1 MPEEVVV
8 TGIAPMCRAATT
20 VDALRPRPT
29 GGEEETEPAGDWF
42 EAERFLG
49 PRGWKYCTPATRLLL
64 AATRGALD
72 DARLADDAYPPEAR
86 GVFVGTNFAVHAI
99 LEELDRTLLAAGSDA
114 IQPMWAPNFSVN
126 IPASTLSIKHRFQ
139 AFNVT
144 VSDAMVAGLEA
155 VILGAEA
162 LRRGRAGVVLCGATE
177 DEPPAEGAGLIGVPR
192 GAAGACALILETAG
206 GARAR
211 GARSYARLGTGWLG
225 FAPHA
230 QGDDLDA
237 RLEPAL
243 ARAAAAD
250 GGGAVPL
257 ASLTAPF
264 AFNRAVTDAVKR
276 VLGRRG
282 LEAAEVRGVGASGA
296 HATASPVLGL
306 ATLAAVHGHGVAVV
320 ASPQGHVAILCLEKV
335 PAAPTTGHTT
345 ERRNR

>member
-1 MPEEVVV
+1 MAEDVVV

-20 VDALRPRPT
+20 VDALRARPT
-29 GGEEETEPAGDWF
+29 GGEGETQPAGDWF

-49 PRGWKYCTPATRLLL
+49 PRGWKYFTPATRLLL
-64 AATRGALD
+64 AATRGALE

-99 LEELDRTLLAAGSDA
+99 LEELDRTLLTAGSEA

-177 DEPPAEGAGLIGVPR
+177 DEPPAETARLIGVSR

-211 GARSYARLGTGWLG
+211 GARTYARLGAGWLG
-225 FAPHA
+225 FAPPA
-230 QGDDLDA
+230 QGDDLEA

-243 ARAAAAD
+243 ACVAAD

-264 AFNRAVTDAVKR
+264 AFNRAVIDAVKR

-296 HATASPVLGL
+296 HATASAVLEL
-306 ATLAAVHGHGVAVV
+306 ATLAAVHGHGVAV
-320 ASPQGHVAILCLEKV
+320 ATSPQGHVAVLCLEKLPV
-335 PAAPTTGHTT
+335 APTTHQTI
-345 ERRNR
+345 ERRTR